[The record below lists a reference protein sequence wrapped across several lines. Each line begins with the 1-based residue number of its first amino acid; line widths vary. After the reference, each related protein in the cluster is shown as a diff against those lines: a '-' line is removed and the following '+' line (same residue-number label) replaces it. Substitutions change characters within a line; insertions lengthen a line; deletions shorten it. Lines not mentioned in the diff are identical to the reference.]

1 MADRGGNR
9 RGSRSF
15 TAVVSE
21 RALHGPGGAWRLR
34 GSLDRPATYRILGFV
49 LFAGAWQ
56 LFANASGSLLIAPFT
71 ETMGAVVTLSTDP
84 RLWNAFAISLQ
95 AMVIGFAIALVL
107 GVPTGLALG
116 RFRLAEAYTNV
127 YLNILLVIPMSM
139 LIPLLIM
146 SLGIGLTSRVT
157 LVVIAATIVIVINC
171 RAGMRQVDPAV
182 VEMARSFGASELR
195 LWRRVLIPGSLPA
208 VMTGVRLGLSRSV
221 EAMVL
226 VELLMVAVGLGNL
239 LLIFRGQF
247 DPASL
252 YATVV
257 YIVSLGLILITTLR
271 WLERRATPWSRPA
284 GPSPRI
290 RA

>member
-1 MADRGGNR
+1 MSEPGVHRPSGLR
-9 RGSRSF
+9 RIMS
-15 TAVVSE
+15 
-21 RALHGPGGAWRLR
+21 L
-34 GSLDRPATYRILGFV
+34 LDRSATYRVLGFMV
-49 LFAGAWQ
+49 FAGAWQ
-56 LFANASGSLLIAPFT
+56 LFADASGSLLVAPFT
-71 ETMGAVVTLSTDP
+71 ETMGAVLVLSADP

-95 AMVIGFAIALVL
+95 AMVIGFSISLVL

-239 LLIFRGQF
+239 LLIFRGRF
-247 DPASL
+247 DAASL

-257 YIVSLGLILITTLR
+257 YIVALGLILITTLR
-271 WLERRATPWSRPA
+271 WLERRATPWAPPA
-284 GPSPRI
+284 GASPRV